1 MLILQENKVSKT
13 QLNSKIQKK
22 VLEKLGINCDFS
34 MYYGYYLDLNLEFTK
49 KEFDISKHLLLSN
62 SLDTKIEN
70 SKYLLIT
77 PRLGVES
84 AWGSK
89 ARDIFY

>member
-49 KEFDISKHLLLSN
+49 K
-62 SLDTKIEN
+62 
-70 SKYLLIT
+70 
-77 PRLGVES
+77 
-84 AWGSK
+84 
-89 ARDIFY
+89 

>member
-1 MLILQENKVSKT
+1 MLILKENKVSKT

-49 KEFDISKHLLLSN
+49 KEFDIVAFYQSKIKLVINNYCCLFPIYN
-62 SLDTKIEN
+62 S
-70 SKYLLIT
+70 S
-77 PRLGVES
+77 
-84 AWGSK
+84 
-89 ARDIFY
+89 